1 VCHRPLSGYP
11 IAGAVNP
18 SHRTTF
24 WSHRGSV
31 AQHNDRVRADLRRF
45 LLDAGTSADDIA
57 RAESEGWLPLLTLD
71 RLVSPGPAR
80 HDVAAVATRAGVDKG
95 RLRRLWRAVG
105 FPDVPDGLAVFT
117 DADVDA
123 ARRLAK
129 GGLAPGADF
138 PTMLRHVRVI
148 SSSAAR
154 IASVVADDLADTVRT
169 RREQGIDDEAIAVGL
184 IEQFDGEDLTALLV
198 HVAGLQL
205 RAALWRRMALD
216 AAPDITVAIGFADLA
231 GYTVLSAELEP
242 DGLSEFVATWEEL
255 VYDTVAEQSGR
266 VIKTIGD
273 EAMFAGLSPQVARI
287 AIALRDRARERA
299 LPAVR
304 AGLASGM
311 VVARDGD
318 YYGPVVNLASRLT
331 EIAPAGTIF
340 TSAALHDEL
349 VDDAALQWTP
359 EGTREL
365 RSIGP
370 VPVFSLRPTGARR
383 GSS

>member
-1 VCHRPLSGYP
+1 VP
-11 IAGAVNP
+11 
-18 SHRTTF
+18 
-24 WSHRGSV
+24 V
-31 AQHNDRVRADLRRF
+31 ALRRVTQHNGGVRSDLRRF
-45 LLDAGTSADDIA
+45 LRDAGASDGDIA

-80 HDVAAVATRAGVDKG
+80 YDVAAVATLAGCDEGK
-95 RLRRLWRAVG
+95 LRRLWRAVG
-105 FPDVPDGLAVFT
+105 FPDVPRGLNVFT

-123 ARRLAK
+123 ARRLAR

-138 PTMLRHVRVI
+138 ATRLRHVRVI

-154 IASVVADDLADTVRT
+154 IASVIADDLGDTVRA
-169 RREQGIDDEAIAVGL
+169 RRDQGVPDDEIAVGL
-184 IEQFDGEDLTALLV
+184 IEQFDGEDLVALLV
-198 HVAGLQL
+198 HVTGLQL

-242 DGLSEFVATWEEL
+242 DGLSEFVGAWEEL
-255 VYDTVAEQSGR
+255 VYDTVAEHSGR

-287 AIALRDRARERA
+287 AIALRDRARQRA

-349 VDDAALQWTP
+349 ADDPALDWTA

-370 VPVFSLRPTGARR
+370 VPVFSLRTTGAAR

>member
-1 VCHRPLSGYP
+1 MA
-11 IAGAVNP
+11 IALR
-18 SHRTTF
+18 SLT
-24 WSHRGSV
+24 
-31 AQHNDRVRADLRRF
+31 QHNGGVRPDLRRF
-45 LLDAGTSADDIA
+45 LLDAGASDGDIA

-80 HDVAAVATRAGVDKG
+80 HDVAAVASLVGCDKEH
-95 RLRRLWRAVG
+95 LRRLWRAVG

-123 ARRLAK
+123 ARRLEK

-138 PTMLRHVRVI
+138 ATMLRHVRVV

-154 IASVVADDLADTVRT
+154 IASVVADDLADTVRA
-169 RREQGIDDEAIAVGL
+169 RRDQGIDDEAIAVGL
-184 IEQFDGEDLTALLV
+184 IEQFNGEDLTALLV

-205 RAALWRRMALD
+205 RAAVWRRMALD
-216 AAPDITVAIGFADLA
+216 AAPDLTVAIGFADLA

-242 DGLSEFVATWEEL
+242 DGLAAFVGAWEEL

-273 EAMFAGLSPQVARI
+273 EAMFAGLSAQVARI
-287 AIALRDRARERA
+287 AIALRSRARERA

-331 EIAPAGTIF
+331 EIAPAGAIF
-340 TSAALHDEL
+340 TSAALHEEL
-349 VDDAALQWTP
+349 AADPSLHWTA

-370 VPVFSLRPTGARR
+370 VPVFSLRPTEAG
-383 GSS
+383 

>member
-1 VCHRPLSGYP
+1 V
-11 IAGAVNP
+11 
-18 SHRTTF
+18 T
-24 WSHRGSV
+24 
-31 AQHNDRVRADLRRF
+31 QHNGGVRSDLRRF
-45 LLDAGTSADDIA
+45 LRDAGASDNDIA

-71 RLVSPGPAR
+71 RLVSPGPAQY
-80 HDVAAVATRAGVDKG
+80 DVAAVATLAGCDEAH
-95 RLRRLWRAVG
+95 LRRLWRAVG
-105 FPDVPDGLAVFT
+105 FPDVPYGLAVFT

-123 ARRLAK
+123 ARRLAR

-138 PTMLRHVRVI
+138 ATRLRHVRVI

-154 IASVVADDLADTVRT
+154 IASVIADDLGDTVRARRDQGVADD
-169 RREQGIDDEAIAVGL
+169 EIAVGL
-184 IEQFDGEDLTALLV
+184 IEQFDGEDLVALLV
-198 HVAGLQL
+198 HVTGLQL

-242 DGLSEFVATWEEL
+242 DGLAEFVGAWEEL

-287 AIALRDRARERA
+287 AIALRDRARQRA

-340 TSAALHDEL
+340 ASGALHDEL
-349 VDDAALQWTP
+349 ADDPALDWTA

-370 VPVFSLRPTGARR
+370 VPVFSLRTTEADRAP
-383 GSS
+383 S